1 MPRQPTV
8 PEGAPAPLAPYAPGV
23 RADNVLYVSGIL
35 ALAEDG
41 STIGI
46 GDPAAQTKAVLEGI
60 KSIVEAA
67 GGTMAD
73 VTFNA
78 IFLSDMAHYAAMNE
92 VYKTYF
98 DESFPARYCIRA
110 DLVRPQFLVEIS
122 SIAHLPT

>member
-1 MPRQPTV
+1 MPRQPIV

-98 DESFPARYCIRA
+98 EGSFPARYCIRA
-110 DLVRPQFLVEIS
+110 DLARPQFLVEIS